1 MARRFLLLLALLL
14 VGPWHAIA
22 NAEPFTEMKLQQLL
36 QKNPETGRPVDSVG
50 ELIPLLPREL
60 RENFL
65 LVYESRSPFHA
76 GISPEYPRVILFT
89 NDARLVLTFIGD
101 ERQPGFDL
109 LESMSFDDD
118 KAKFELRPYLMPAA
132 QRRAWR
138 PSAEDARCARCHGDD
153 PRPIIDSYPL
163 WPGFYGSVQDTFPN
177 DRIGKKEAKNYAAF
191 SNGAAKTGVYKDL
204 IYPAGSPVS
213 PFLDPRLFKDDTVE
227 LDASELPFLPNARF
241 GIALTELNRA
251 RIARK
256 IAAGPTYAANEKDI
270 LAKLLSCRPGERSDQ
285 KAMQAIAQQLL
296 AENAARLKRLGIKAG
311 DPKKSR
317 NDMQELKFVR
327 ELAEIDWVA
336 RRAGVDRS
344 DWSMAREPGSLA
356 FFDGILSG
364 IYGGKSFYL
373 KEDLIFELL
382 GQLANR
388 EPAFRPYFRFE
399 NVFEEF
405 GYPYGHRLDLG
416 LAIQSCPLLT
426 TQRISQFR

>member
-1 MARRFLLLLALLL
+1 MIRRILPLLAFLL
-14 VGPWHAIA
+14 VGSWSAPAG
-22 NAEPFTEMKLQQLL
+22 AEPFTEKQLQQLL
-36 QKNPETGRPVDSVG
+36 QKNPETGRPVDSIG
-50 ELIPLLPREL
+50 ELVPLLPREL

-65 LVYESRSPFHA
+65 FVYESRSPFHA

-109 LESMSFDDD
+109 LETMSFDDD

-132 QRRAWR
+132 ERRTWR
-138 PSAEDARCARCHGDD
+138 PSAEDARCARCHGAD

-177 DRIGKKEAKNYAAF
+177 DRIGNKEVRNYAAF
-191 SNGAAKTGVYKDL
+191 SKGAAKTGVYKDL
-204 IYPAGSPVS
+204 IYPSGSPVS
-213 PFLDPRLFKDDTVE
+213 PFLDPRVFKEDTVE
-227 LDASELPFLPNARF
+227 LDASELPLLPNARL

-256 IAAGPTYAANEKDI
+256 IVAGPTYAANEKEI
-270 LAKLLSCRPGERSDQ
+270 LAKLMSCRPGERPDQ
-285 KAMQAIAQQLL
+285 KAMQAVAQQLL
-296 AENAARLKRLGIKAG
+296 SENAARLKRLGIKAG

-336 RRAGVDRS
+336 KRAGVDRS

-364 IYGGKSFYL
+364 IHDGRSFYL

-382 GQLANR
+382 GHLADR
-388 EPAFRPYFRFE
+388 EPAFRPYFRFT
-399 NVFEEF
+399 NVFEDL

-416 LAIQSCPLLT
+416 LAIQACPLLT
-426 TQRISQFR
+426 GKQMASTK

>member
-14 VGPWHAIA
+14 LGPWPATA
-22 NAEPFTEMKLQQLL
+22 KAEAFTEAKLQQLL
-36 QKNPETGRPVDSVG
+36 KENPATGRPVDSIA

-65 LVYESRSPFHA
+65 FVYESRSPFHA

-101 ERQPGFDL
+101 ERRPGFDL
-109 LESMSFDDD
+109 LETMSFDDD
-118 KAKFELRPYLMPAA
+118 KARFELRPYLMPAA
-132 QRRAWR
+132 ERRAWR
-138 PSAEDARCARCHGDD
+138 PSAEDSRCARCHGAD

-177 DRIGKKEAKNYAAF
+177 DRIGKKEARNYAGFMA
-191 SNGAAKTGVYKDL
+191 GAAKTGVYKDL
-204 IYPAGSPVS
+204 IYTPGSPVS
-213 PFLDPRLFKDDTVE
+213 PFLDPRLFKEDTVE
-227 LDASELPFLPNARF
+227 LDAAELPFVPNARF

-256 IAAGPTYAANEKDI
+256 ITAGPTYAANEKEI
-270 LAKLLSCRPGERSDQ
+270 LAKLLSCRPGERTDQ
-285 KAMQAIAQQLL
+285 KTVQAITQQLL
-296 AENAARLKRLGIKAG
+296 TENAARLKRLGIKAG
-311 DPKKSR
+311 DPRKSR

-364 IYGGKSFYL
+364 IYDGRSFYL

-388 EPAFRPYFRFE
+388 EPAFRPYFRFA
-399 NVFEEF
+399 NVFEDY
-405 GYPYGHRLDLG
+405 GYPFGHRLDLG
-416 LAIQSCPLLT
+416 LAVQSCPLLT
-426 TQRISQFR
+426 TARTARMN

>member
-1 MARRFLLLLALLL
+1 MAPRFFLMLALLL
-14 VGPWHAIA
+14 PGLWSAPAG
-22 NAEPFTEMKLQQLL
+22 AEPFTEANLQQLL
-36 QKNPETGRPVDSVG
+36 QKNPNTGRPVDSIG
-50 ELIPLLPREL
+50 ELIPLLPNEL

-65 LVYESRSPFHA
+65 FVYESRSPFHA

-89 NDARLVLTFIGD
+89 HDTRLVLTFIGD

-109 LESMSFDDD
+109 LETMSFDDD
-118 KAKFELRPYLMPAA
+118 QAKFVLRAHVMPAA
-132 QRRAWR
+132 ERKAWR
-138 PSAEDARCARCHGDD
+138 PSAEDAKCTRCHGSD

-177 DRIGKKEAKNYAAF
+177 DRIGRKEAKNYAAF
-191 SNGAAKTGVYKDL
+191 SKGAAKTGVYKDL
-204 IYPAGSPVS
+204 IYKADSPVA
-213 PFLDPRLFKDDTVE
+213 PFLDPRLFKEDTVE
-227 LDASELPFLPNARF
+227 LDASELPVVPNARF

-256 IAAGPTYAANEKDI
+256 IIAGPTYAANEKEI
-270 LAKLLSCRPGERSDQ
+270 LAKLLSCRPGERPDQ
-285 KAMQAIAQQLL
+285 KTMQAIAQQLQT
-296 AENAARLKRLGIKAG
+296 ENAARLKRLGIKAG

-364 IYGGKSFYL
+364 IHDNKSFYL

-382 GQLANR
+382 GNLANR
-388 EPAFRPYFRFE
+388 DPAFRPYFRFT
-399 NVFEEF
+399 NVFEDY
-405 GYPYGHRLDLG
+405 GYPFGHRLDLG
-416 LAIQSCPLLT
+416 QAILSCALLT
-426 TQRISQFR
+426 NPRMSSMK